1 MTDSK
6 VTLKDVYE
14 VVNRLED
21 KMDLS
26 LKEMGK
32 RIDLQEES
40 INSIKESQANARGFN
55 TALGAVAG
63 AIMSI
68 IGSLIQSGGFHK

>member
-26 LKEMGK
+26 TAKL
-32 RIDLQEES
+32 EERLA
-40 INSIKESQANARGFN
+40 KVEDAQARSKGFS
-55 TALGAVAG
+55 AAIGAVTG
-63 AIMSI
+63 AMITLV
-68 IGSLIQSGGFHK
+68 GSLIQGGVFHK